1 MKIFKTTTNKIIVL
15 VMIFAMMLNSLGFG
29 YTNPGKKEIES
40 MIDTVAVKRGVPSVI
55 MKAIAKLESSYE
67 QFNSNGSPKITGDC
81 IGLMM
86 INNRNGGYDSNKLKY
101 DVEYNIEAGADVLL
115 NKWSMSSYNKVASV
129 GDMNPDV
136 LENWYFALW
145 AYNGWAES
153 NNPNILPYQAKKYTY
168 QQLIYNI
175 CEKEYNK
182 SITNIDFS
190 YLPSRGKPSGSL
202 VVPTPADA
210 HAGGIILYEKG
221 DFVRTDGVRNEYNLR
236 DVPAGKYKHV
246 LAKNQL
252 CTITEGPVL
261 KNGYYWYK
269 VYINDSISG
278 WIERNWILRTGDTE
292 YGRYVFG
299 DIAFHWARK
308 SIMNLYNRGII
319 SESSLFYPDKELSK
333 EEFCTFLGKTLNL
346 KNEGTIDSLPFAD
359 KDKISSWAVSYVAN
373 LYEAGL
379 LKEYVEFNPQ
389 GRISRKEA
397 AVMLSSV
404 FESDGKYEAMDIN
417 SIFSDISSLNELEIS
432 AIKKVYTCSVISG
445 KRQGSFC
452 PDDFLTRAEAA
463 AIMVNV
469 IDKLENQGK

>member
-1 MKIFKTTTNKIIVL
+1 MKIFKTTARKVIVL
-15 VMIFAMMLNSLGFG
+15 IIIFAMMLNNLGFG
-29 YTNPGKKEIES
+29 YTNPSKKEIES
-40 MIDTVAVKRGVPSVI
+40 MIDTVAVKRGIPSVI
-55 MKAIAKLESSYE
+55 MKSIAKLESSYE

-101 DVEYNIEAGADVLL
+101 DIEYNIEAGADVLL

-153 NNPNILPYQAKKYTY
+153 NNPNVLPSRAKKYTY

-175 CEKEYNK
+175 CEKEYSK

-190 YLPSRGKPSGSL
+190 HLPSRGKPTGSL
-202 VVPTPADA
+202 VVPTPSNA
-210 HAGGIILYEKG
+210 HAGGIILYEKD

-236 DVPAGKYKHV
+236 DAPAGKYVHV

-252 CTITEGPVL
+252 CTVAEGPVL

-269 VYINDSISG
+269 VYVNDSVSG
-278 WIERNWILRTGDTE
+278 WIERNWILRTGDTV
-292 YGRYVFG
+292 YGRYVYD
-299 DIAFHWARK
+299 DISFHWARK
-308 SIMNLYNRGII
+308 SIMNLYNRGIV
-319 SESSLFYPDKELSK
+319 SESSLFYPDRELSK
-333 EEFCTFLGKTLNL
+333 EEFCIFLGKTLNL
-346 KNEGTIDSLPFAD
+346 KNEGILDSLPFSD
-359 KDKISSWAVSYVAN
+359 KDKISPWAAEYVAK
-373 LYEAGL
+373 LYGAGML
-379 LKEYVEFNPQ
+379 NEYTEFNPG

-397 AVMLSSV
+397 AVMLSKV
-404 FESDGKYEAMDIN
+404 FEDDHRYDAVDIS
-417 SIFSDISSLNELEIS
+417 SIFSDIGGLTELEAS
-432 AIKKVYTCSVISG
+432 AVKKVYTGSILSG

-452 PDDFLTRAEAA
+452 PDELLTRAEAA

-469 IDKLENQGK
+469 INKLEANN